1 MTFDSIFNLF
11 GEMVPVSL
19 QPEKDSSIS
28 LVTEEPFY
36 IIPSFVD
43 LTVQKSANIYVVS
56 APGATGKSALAKYL
70 AYKYSSIY
78 WDLADITL
86 GDNSFIGTLVRSV
99 GAENYS
105 EYMSNLIKGKTMLII
120 DAFDEAEMI
129 SGTKAVK
136 SFLSDVSKSVSKAEK
151 PCVILLSRA
160 ETAQSICAYF
170 NEINTSF
177 SHYEISFF
185 AQSQSED
192 YVKQVV
198 KSLQKNPQNEE
209 IITNCVKQYLDN
221 VSRLVPSEELNSF
234 VGYAPVLQVIGEHIA
249 PETNAYS
256 FLNALKSE
264 KMKGIDVIAK
274 ILDNLLERE
283 HTKVKDSFIRRIE
296 NSFDCSQLDIEKVY
310 SPAEQ
315 LIDIL
320 SFVLFG
326 EYDDSLCYNSFIP
339 DEIRDEY
346 VEVVRMFLPQH
357 PFLRSAK
364 GGEGFEFTGPA
375 FRDYV
380 LSLLIE
386 DKEKEEIVQLF
397 FDEKRISNHFPSHLL
412 WNFYTR
418 KEEVS
423 IPSNRVSYLFES
435 FRSQTKGDAQAFLTI
450 DGSKETGYSS
460 EWTICSPKK
469 EVETSENY
477 EVELLGDSLWFE
489 NLYNTFVDVDDLHVL
504 VQNRSNNIQFSH
516 SSVLCNELRI
526 CGDRIIFDAYDG
538 ADCLLVSQNEAQ
550 IQTRNGNVPE
560 IIINGDNLSVSLPN
574 IALYFKLIK
583 YGIDYSKDSSFSI
596 AKFTYILRKIF
607 VQFRKHRKDTPAR
620 DAEKIDFIIV
630 GSDPKRQAVFNYLLN
645 NGIIYRD
652 AHLYKIHME
661 KLEASG
667 ISWGAVTR
675 GDTKQLEL
683 AYTTFCNQLGQ

>member
-1 MTFDSIFNLF
+1 MTFDSIFHLF
-11 GEMVPVSL
+11 GAMVPVSL
-19 QPEKDSSIS
+19 QQEKDSSIS

-43 LTVQKSANIYVVS
+43 LTVQKNANIYVIS

-70 AYKYSSIY
+70 AFKYSSIY

-105 EYMSNLIKGKTMLII
+105 GYMSNLIKGKTMLII

-170 NEINTSF
+170 NEINTPF

-185 AQSQSED
+185 AQSQSEG

-198 KSLQKNPQNEE
+198 KSLQKSPQNEE
-209 IITNCVKQYLDN
+209 VLTNCVKQYLEN

-256 FLNALKSE
+256 FLIALQSE

-296 NSFDCSQLDIEKVY
+296 NSYDCSQLDNEKVY

-326 EYDDSLCYNSFIP
+326 EYDDSLCCNSYIP
-339 DEIRDEY
+339 DEIKDEY

-364 GGEGFEFTGPA
+364 GSEGFEFTGPA

-386 DKEKEEIVQLF
+386 DRGKDEIVQLF

-435 FRSQTKGDAQAFLTI
+435 FRSQTKGDAQAFLAI

-469 EVETSENY
+469 EVEASENY
-477 EVELLGDSLWFE
+477 EVKLLSDSLWFE
-489 NLYNTFVDVDDLHVL
+489 NLCNTFVDVDDLHVL
-504 VQNRSNNIQFSH
+504 IQNRSNNIQLSH
-516 SSVLCNELRI
+516 SSALCNELR
-526 CGDRIIFDAYDG
+526 
-538 ADCLLVSQNEAQ
+538 
-550 IQTRNGNVPE
+550 
-560 IIINGDNLSVSLPN
+560 
-574 IALYFKLIK
+574 
-583 YGIDYSKDSSFSI
+583 
-596 AKFTYILRKIF
+596 
-607 VQFRKHRKDTPAR
+607 KH
-620 DAEKIDFIIV
+620 
-630 GSDPKRQAVFNYLLN
+630 
-645 NGIIYRD
+645 
-652 AHLYKIHME
+652 
-661 KLEASG
+661 
-667 ISWGAVTR
+667 
-675 GDTKQLEL
+675 
-683 AYTTFCNQLGQ
+683 